1 MDKKSFNEKLLGFIV
16 YLKNNSG
23 LSSGKELTAK
33 ERNIL
38 ATFRNTAKVLNI
50 DSKGIVNSIQMA
62 LDSDDAKTQEIF
74 LISGLQKG
82 PISDKDVVPLYHVVR
97 NGIKTAGDDPDAVEA
112 SLAKAPQ
119 EIKQDVD
126 NSKPNEDINSI
137 FSDGAEE
144 PPSQDKPED
153 TEKEMAPPEPKTDE
167 PEAAEPKEPKPDE
180 AEEEPTPDEKNKSR
194 ITKETDTDQEEEAVI
209 EKAPLFDWYTW
220 EDKHAVYKKHN
231 LSSKKINK

>member
-23 LSSGKELTAK
+23 LASGKELTAK

-38 ATFRNTAKVLNI
+38 ATFRNTAKILNI

-97 NGIKTAGDDPDAVEA
+97 NGIKTSGDDPDAIEA
-112 SLAKAPQ
+112 NFAKAP
-119 EIKQDVD
+119 EETKQDVE
-126 NSKPNEDINSI
+126 NSKPNEDISSI

-144 PPSQDKPED
+144 PVPNEEP
-153 TEKEMAPPEPKTDE
+153 KEELPPTDEEPAKTDE
-167 PEAAEPKEPKPDE
+167 PTEPAPDEPKSEEPK
-180 AEEEPTPDEKNKSR
+180 EEPTPDEKNKSR